1 MEKPMVLAPFLDLES
16 KENAPNQVKNQA
28 VGQFLEVEVGKIDAE
43 AVLES
48 KENAPNQARD
58 QTVANV
64 QNKIMD
70 PKFLD
75 AVLESKENAP
85 NQAKNGTVQ
94 ADPQGS
100 YWDEAEIVADTKA
113 NHKANIADPEVKNLE
128 DPEAVGDQKSV
139 GGQDEGREP
148 DGQHQKSV
156 GGQDEGH

>member
-1 MEKPMVLAPFLDLES
+1 MVLAPVVDLES

-28 VGQFLEVEVGKIDAE
+28 VGQFLEAKVGKI
-43 AVLES
+43 
-48 KENAPNQARD
+48 
-58 QTVANV
+58 
-64 QNKIMD
+64 
-70 PKFLD
+70 D

-85 NQAKNGTVQ
+85 NQAKDQTV

-100 YWDEAEIVADTKA
+100 CWDDAKAKIVADTKANQKA

-128 DPEAVGDQKSV
+128 DPEAVVDQKSV

-156 GGQDEGH
+156 GDQDEGHEPAGEPAGGAIPAGGQKMSPDPNGGERRRR